1 MSIFSIAAEDAFNT
15 CCMFVTKL
23 IMVNY
28 GKSHSKTLMASPCLS
43 WTELWLEEAVQWQ
56 VIHLHVIIFWHG
68 IFQVHSIQYKPV
80 VSEPRE
86 NHTWWSDDETGD
98 DF

>member
-1 MSIFSIAAEDAFNT
+1 MAAEDAFNA

-23 IMVNY
+23 VNY
-28 GKSHSKTLMASPCLS
+28 GKSHSKTLMSSPCLS
-43 WTELWLEEAVQWQ
+43 WTELWHEGAMKWQ
-56 VIHLHVIIFWHG
+56 VIHLHVIISWPD

-80 VSEPRE
+80 VSEPWE
-86 NHTWWSDDETGD
+86 NHTWCSDDETGD